1 MGYRMKN
8 VLVAEDSTE
17 IKDVLVKLVGKGQS
31 IIQLNA
37 GLDLD
42 RFKEDKIDLAL
53 IEISGPLDRRYDLIQ
68 TLLDMNQDV
77 KILLIFDSSLFNLAK
92 PLLADNLFDY
102 LFKPIDTD
110 KLRRKI
116 NLPLNMT
123 SGIEFSGLMRK
134 VTTEMAHRIKNPLTT
149 IKTLA
154 CLLEERFDDPEFR
167 GTFYKLCLKEVEGIN
182 AIIERLI
189 SYSSFEKPL
198 PALADLNSITKEA
211 IFNLAS
217 NPNYG
222 HLRILTDLQED
233 VPPVLVDRAQIRLIL
248 ENILSFI
255 FAHIIDDGEVWI
267 RTVRSSLKDADK
279 AGIEISYPFRKEGL
293 DENDLFSVDLF
304 LASEVVGYQGGE
316 LSVMETG
323 RQEKIIAIRLPCCD
337 GIEGMMRLDFHGVK
351 GAAGDGNGS
360 AVLNYYD
367 RRKSRLEIPY
377 KERRTAEGRRG
388 SMSLSL
394 PEKRKILG
402 VFANS

>member
-1 MGYRMKN
+1 MGN
-8 VLVAEDSTE
+8 ILVAEDSTE
-17 IKDVLVKLVGKGQS
+17 IKDVLAKLIGNRQS

-77 KILLIFDSSLFNLAK
+77 KILLIFDSSLLSLAK

-116 NLPLNMT
+116 NLPLNMD
-123 SGIEFSGLMRK
+123 SGIEFAGLMRK
-134 VTTEMAHRIKNPLTT
+134 ITTEMAHRIKNPLTT
-149 IKTLA
+149 IKTFA
-154 CLLEERFDDPEFR
+154 YLLEEKFNDPEFR
-167 GTFYKLCLKEVEGIN
+167 GAFYRLCLKEVEGIN
-182 AIIERLI
+182 DIIERLI

-198 PALADLNSITKEA
+198 PAMADLNSITKEA
-211 IFNLAS
+211 VNNLTS
-217 NPNYG
+217 HPN
-222 HLRILTDLQED
+222 HRRLRISTDLQED
-233 VPPVLVDRAQIRLIL
+233 VPPVLVDRVQIRLIL

-255 FAHIIDDGEVWI
+255 SADIIDDGEVWI
-267 RTVRSSLKDADK
+267 RSVRSSMKDTDK

-293 DENDLFSVDLF
+293 DENDLFTVDLF
-304 LASEVVGYQGGE
+304 LASEAVRYQGGE
-316 LSVMETG
+316 LSVMNTD

-351 GAAGDGNGS
+351 GAAGARDGS
-360 AVLNYYD
+360 AVFNYYD
-367 RRKSRLEIPY
+367 RRKGRLEIPF
-377 KERRTAEGRRG
+377 KERRTVGRRRG

-402 VFANS
+402 VFANI